1 MINKYKLGGLIFSLG
16 KIEDQADATN
26 HFQSISKVPLL
37 IGMDAEWGIGMR
49 LEDAFS
55 FPYNM
60 TLGAVEDNELI
71 YKVGERIGEHANRL
85 GVHINFAPVVDI
97 NTNPDNPIIGSR
109 SFGEDKYNVADK
121 ALSYMKG
128 MQSKNFISS
137 AIFSAV
143 IMPLENSSSNLI
155 WIIVPLSASALIG
168 YSIAKHIKMTSMPQM
183 VSIFNGLGGLS
194 AVLLSFAE
202 IYKWIALPESYNI
215 TVVIVLISSLFI
227 GSVAFTG
234 SLLAF
239 AKLDG
244 YRWSEKLTLPF
255 QHIVNII
262 FLSLIVGS
270 SYLFVANPDIS
281 YLYLIIILS
290 FIYGIFFVAP
300 IGGADMPVVI
310 SLLNS
315 FTGITAALTGIIFG
329 NIVMLLGGI
338 LVGAAG
344 TILTIL
350 MCNAMNRSLLNVI
363 IGGFS
368 SSGSSKENKEQGD
381 IKEISDSDFAV
392 QLFYSNKVIIIPGYG
407 LAVAQAQKL
416 CKEIQETL
424 EANDVEVKYAIHPV
438 AGRMPGHMNVLLAEA
453 DVDYAKL
460 IELEQANEEFKSTD
474 VAVIIGANDVV
485 NPDAIDDSSSP
496 LFGMPILKVWE
507 STSTV
512 VLKRSM
518 SAGYAGVQNPL
529 FFKKNNKMYFGD
541 AKESLQRLSSEL
553 KNL

>member
-1 MINKYKLGGLIFSLG
+1 MDKILFLISAFLLVWGLRLQSDPSSASKGNKL
-16 KIEDQADATN
+16 A
-26 HFQSISKVPLL
+26 
-37 IGMDAEWGIGMR
+37 GIGM
-49 LEDAFS
+49 L
-55 FPYNM
+55 
-60 TLGAVEDNELI
+60 L
-71 YKVGERIGEHANRL
+71 
-85 GVHINFAPVVDI
+85 
-97 NTNPDNPIIGSR
+97 
-109 SFGEDKYNVADK
+109 
-121 ALSYMKG
+121 
-128 MQSKNFISS
+128 
-137 AIFSAV
+137 AIFSAI
-143 IMPLENSSSNLI
+143 IMPLEESFSNLI
-155 WIIVPLSASALIG
+155 WVVSPLVLSAIIG
-168 YSIAKHIKMTSMPQM
+168 FYIAKNIKMTSMPQM

-194 AVLLSFAE
+194 AVLLSYAE
-202 IYKWIALPESYNI
+202 INKWLINPDSYQ
-215 TVVIVLISSLFI
+215 TEVVLVLIISLFI

-244 YRWSEKLTLPF
+244 YKWSERLTLPF
-255 QHIVNII
+255 QHIINII
-262 FLSLIVGS
+262 FIALIIVIS
-270 SYLFVANPDIS
+270 FYFIDDNSAQS
-281 YLYLIIILS
+281 YLYIIIILS
-290 FIYGIFFVAP
+290 LIYGIFFVAP

-350 MCNAMNRSLLNVI
+350 MCNAMNRSLLNVL

-368 SSGSSKENKEQGD
+368 SNSSSQEDKEQGD
-381 IKEISDSDFAV
+381 VKEVSDSDFAV
-392 QLFYSNKVIIIPGYG
+392 QLFYSKQVIIIPGYG

-416 CKEIQETL
+416 CKEIQELL
-424 EANDVEVKYAIHPV
+424 ENNDVEVKYAIHPV

-453 DVDYAKL
+453 DVDYSKL
-460 IELEQANEEFKSTD
+460 IELDQANEEFKSTD

-529 FFKKNNKMYFGD
+529 FFKENNKMYFGD
-541 AKESLQRLSSEL
+541 AKESLQRLSTEL

>member
-1 MINKYKLGGLIFSLG
+1 MDKILFLISAFLLVWGLRLQSDPSSASKGNKL
-16 KIEDQADATN
+16 A
-26 HFQSISKVPLL
+26 
-37 IGMDAEWGIGMR
+37 GIGM
-49 LEDAFS
+49 L
-55 FPYNM
+55 
-60 TLGAVEDNELI
+60 L
-71 YKVGERIGEHANRL
+71 
-85 GVHINFAPVVDI
+85 
-97 NTNPDNPIIGSR
+97 
-109 SFGEDKYNVADK
+109 
-121 ALSYMKG
+121 
-128 MQSKNFISS
+128 
-137 AIFSAV
+137 AIFSAI
-143 IMPLENSSSNLI
+143 IMPLEESFSNLI
-155 WIIVPLSASALIG
+155 WVVSPLALSAIIG
-168 YSIAKHIKMTSMPQM
+168 FYIAKNIKMTSMPQM

-194 AVLLSFAE
+194 AVLLSYAE
-202 IYKWIALPESYNI
+202 INKWLINPDSYQ
-215 TVVIVLISSLFI
+215 TEVVLVLIISLFI

-244 YRWSEKLTLPF
+244 YKWSERLTLPF
-255 QHIVNII
+255 QHIINII
-262 FLSLIVGS
+262 FIALIIVIS
-270 SYLFVANPDIS
+270 FYFIDDNSAQS
-281 YLYLIIILS
+281 YLYIIIILS
-290 FIYGIFFVAP
+290 LIYGIFFVAP

-350 MCNAMNRSLLNVI
+350 MCNAMNRSLLNVL

-368 SSGSSKENKEQGD
+368 SSSSSKEDKEQGD
-381 IKEISDSDFAV
+381 VKEVSDSDFAV
-392 QLFYSNKVIIIPGYG
+392 QLFYSKQVIIIPGYG

-416 CKEIQETL
+416 CKEIQELL
-424 EANDVEVKYAIHPV
+424 ENNDVEVKYAIHPV

-453 DVDYAKL
+453 DVDYSKL
-460 IELEQANEEFKSTD
+460 IELDQANEEFKSTD

-529 FFKKNNKMYFGD
+529 FFKENNKMYFGD
-541 AKESLQRLSSEL
+541 AKESLQRLSTEL

>member
-1 MINKYKLGGLIFSLG
+1 MEKILFLVSAFLLVWGLRLQSDPATASKGNKL
-16 KIEDQADATN
+16 AA
-26 HFQSISKVPLL
+26 
-37 IGMDAEWGIGMR
+37 IGM
-49 LEDAFS
+49 
-55 FPYNM
+55 
-60 TLGAVEDNELI
+60 LI
-71 YKVGERIGEHANRL
+71 
-85 GVHINFAPVVDI
+85 
-97 NTNPDNPIIGSR
+97 
-109 SFGEDKYNVADK
+109 
-121 ALSYMKG
+121 
-128 MQSKNFISS
+128 

-143 IMPLENSSSNLI
+143 IMPVENSNSNLI
-155 WIIVPLSASALIG
+155 WIISPLSLSAIIG
-168 YSIAKHIKMTSMPQM
+168 YLIAKNIKMTSMPQM

-202 IYKWIALPESYNI
+202 INKWISFPDEYQI
-215 TVVIVLISSLFI
+215 IVVIVLISSLFI

-255 QHIVNII
+255 QHIVNIV
-262 FLSLIVGS
+262 FLTMIIGF
-270 SYLFVANPDIS
+270 SYFFIS
-281 YLYLIIILS
+281 DPEIYYLYIIIALS
-290 FIYGIFFVAP
+290 FIYGVFFVAP

-368 SSGSSKENKEQGD
+368 ASSSSKESKEQGE
-381 IKEISDSDFAV
+381 IKEVSDSDFAV
-392 QLFYSNKVIIIPGYG
+392 QLFYSNKVIVIPGYG

-453 DVDYAKL
+453 DVDYSKL

-507 STSTV
+507 SKSTV

>member
-1 MINKYKLGGLIFSLG
+1 MVIFMRSLYSL
-16 KIEDQADATN
+16 T
-26 HFQSISKVPLL
+26 H
-37 IGMDAEWGIGMR
+37 
-49 LEDAFS
+49 
-55 FPYNM
+55 
-60 TLGAVEDNELI
+60 
-71 YKVGERIGEHANRL
+71 
-85 GVHINFAPVVDI
+85 VHI
-97 NTNPDNPIIGSR
+97 
-109 SFGEDKYNVADK
+109 
-121 ALSYMKG
+121 LSCL
-128 MQSKNFISS
+128 
-137 AIFSAV
+137 V
-143 IMPLENSSSNLI
+143 I
-155 WIIVPLSASALIG
+155 
-168 YSIAKHIKMTSMPQM
+168 T
-183 VSIFNGLGGLS
+183 
-194 AVLLSFAE
+194 
-202 IYKWIALPESYNI
+202 
-215 TVVIVLISSLFI
+215 
-227 GSVAFTG
+227 
-234 SLLAF
+234 
-239 AKLDG
+239 
-244 YRWSEKLTLPF
+244 
-255 QHIVNII
+255 
-262 FLSLIVGS
+262 
-270 SYLFVANPDIS
+270 
-281 YLYLIIILS
+281 
-290 FIYGIFFVAP
+290 YGIFFVAP

-368 SSGSSKENKEQGD
+368 SSGSSKENKEQG
-381 IKEISDSDFAV
+381 EINEVSDSDFAV
-392 QLFYSNKVIIIPGYG
+392 ELFYANKVIIIPGYG

-424 EANDVEVKYAIHPV
+424 ETNDVEVKYAIHPV

-453 DVDYAKL
+453 DVDYSKL

-496 LFGMPILKVWE
+496 LYGMPILKVWE
-507 STSTV
+507 SKSTA

>member
-1 MINKYKLGGLIFSLG
+1 MDKILFLISAFLLVWGLRLQSDPSSASKGNKL
-16 KIEDQADATN
+16 A
-26 HFQSISKVPLL
+26 
-37 IGMDAEWGIGMR
+37 GIGM
-49 LEDAFS
+49 L
-55 FPYNM
+55 
-60 TLGAVEDNELI
+60 L
-71 YKVGERIGEHANRL
+71 
-85 GVHINFAPVVDI
+85 
-97 NTNPDNPIIGSR
+97 
-109 SFGEDKYNVADK
+109 
-121 ALSYMKG
+121 
-128 MQSKNFISS
+128 
-137 AIFSAV
+137 AIFSAI
-143 IMPLENSSSNLI
+143 IMPLEVSFSNLI
-155 WIIVPLSASALIG
+155 WVISPLVLSAIIG
-168 YSIAKHIKMTSMPQM
+168 FYIAKNIKMTSMPQM

-194 AVLLSFAE
+194 AVLLSYAE
-202 IYKWIALPESYNI
+202 INKWLINPDSYQ
-215 TVVIVLISSLFI
+215 TEVVLVLIISLFI

-244 YRWSEKLTLPF
+244 YKWSERLTLPF
-255 QHIVNII
+255 QHIINII
-262 FLSLIVGS
+262 FIALIIVIS
-270 SYLFVANPDIS
+270 FYFIDDNSAQS
-281 YLYLIIILS
+281 YLYIIIILS
-290 FIYGIFFVAP
+290 LIYGIFFVAP

-350 MCNAMNRSLLNVI
+350 MCNAMNRSLLNVL

-368 SSGSSKENKEQGD
+368 SSSSSKEDKEQGD
-381 IKEISDSDFAV
+381 VKEVSDSDFAV
-392 QLFYSNKVIIIPGYG
+392 QLFYSKQVIIIPGYG

-416 CKEIQETL
+416 CKEIQELL
-424 EANDVEVKYAIHPV
+424 ENNDVEVKYAIHPV

-453 DVDYAKL
+453 DVDYSKL
-460 IELEQANEEFKSTD
+460 IELDQANEEFKSTD

-529 FFKKNNKMYFGD
+529 FFKENNKMYFGD
-541 AKESLQRLSSEL
+541 AKESLQRLSTEL

>member
-1 MINKYKLGGLIFSLG
+1 MEKVLFLMSAFLLVWGLRLQSDPASASKGNKLASVGM
-16 KIEDQADATN
+16 
-26 HFQSISKVPLL
+26 LL
-37 IGMDAEWGIGMR
+37 
-49 LEDAFS
+49 
-55 FPYNM
+55 
-60 TLGAVEDNELI
+60 
-71 YKVGERIGEHANRL
+71 
-85 GVHINFAPVVDI
+85 
-97 NTNPDNPIIGSR
+97 
-109 SFGEDKYNVADK
+109 
-121 ALSYMKG
+121 
-128 MQSKNFISS
+128 
-137 AIFSAV
+137 AIFSAI
-143 IMPLENSSSNLI
+143 IMPLENSNSNLI
-155 WIIVPLSASALIG
+155 WVIVPLSLSSVIG
-168 YSIAKHIKMTSMPQM
+168 YLIAQKIKMTSMPQM

-407 LAVAQAQKL
+407 LAVAQAQ
-416 CKEIQETL
+416 
-424 EANDVEVKYAIHPV
+424 NYV
-438 AGRMPGHMNVLLAEA
+438 RR
-453 DVDYAKL
+453 
-460 IELEQANEEFKSTD
+460 FK
-474 VAVIIGANDVV
+474 
-485 NPDAIDDSSSP
+485 
-496 LFGMPILKVWE
+496 
-507 STSTV
+507 
-512 VLKRSM
+512 
-518 SAGYAGVQNPL
+518 
-529 FFKKNNKMYFGD
+529 
-541 AKESLQRLSSEL
+541 RL
-553 KNL
+553 

>member
-1 MINKYKLGGLIFSLG
+1 MDKFLFLLSAFLLVWGLRLQSDPASASKGNKLASVGMII
-16 KIEDQADATN
+16 
-26 HFQSISKVPLL
+26 
-37 IGMDAEWGIGMR
+37 
-49 LEDAFS
+49 
-55 FPYNM
+55 
-60 TLGAVEDNELI
+60 
-71 YKVGERIGEHANRL
+71 
-85 GVHINFAPVVDI
+85 
-97 NTNPDNPIIGSR
+97 
-109 SFGEDKYNVADK
+109 
-121 ALSYMKG
+121 
-128 MQSKNFISS
+128 

-143 IMPLENSSSNLI
+143 IMPLENNFSNLI
-155 WIIVPLSASALIG
+155 WILAPLSLSGIIG
-168 YSIAKHIKMTSMPQM
+168 YLIAKNIKMTSMPQM

-202 IYKWIALPESYNI
+202 INKWIIYPETYQL
-215 TVVIVLISSLFI
+215 TVVIVLILSLFI

-244 YRWSEKLTLPF
+244 YRWSEKLSLPF
-255 QHIVNII
+255 QHIFNLILILV
-262 FLSLIVGS
+262 IVGL
-270 SYLFVANPDIS
+270 SYLFTTSPDIS
-281 YLYLIIILS
+281 LLYIIIILS
-290 FIYGIFFVAP
+290 FVYGIFFVAP

-344 TILTIL
+344 TILTVL

-368 SSGSSKENKEQGD
+368 SSNSSKKGEDQGE
-381 IKEISDSDFAV
+381 IKEVSDSDFAV
-392 QLFYSNKVIIIPGYG
+392 QLFYSSKVIIIPGYG

-416 CKEIQETL
+416 CKEIQEIL
-424 EANDVEVKYAIHPV
+424 ETNDVEVKYAIHPV

-453 DVDYAKL
+453 DVDYSKL

>member
-1 MINKYKLGGLIFSLG
+1 MDKILFLISAFLLVWGLRLQSDPSSASKGNKLAALGMML
-16 KIEDQADATN
+16 
-26 HFQSISKVPLL
+26 
-37 IGMDAEWGIGMR
+37 
-49 LEDAFS
+49 
-55 FPYNM
+55 
-60 TLGAVEDNELI
+60 
-71 YKVGERIGEHANRL
+71 
-85 GVHINFAPVVDI
+85 
-97 NTNPDNPIIGSR
+97 
-109 SFGEDKYNVADK
+109 
-121 ALSYMKG
+121 
-128 MQSKNFISS
+128 
-137 AIFSAV
+137 AIFSSV
-143 IMPLENSSSNLI
+143 IMPIDNSYSNIL
-155 WIIVPLSASALIG
+155 WIIVPITFSAIVG
-168 YSIAKHIKMTSMPQM
+168 YTIANKIKMTSMPQM

-194 AVLLSFAE
+194 AVLLSYTE
-202 IYKWIALPESYNI
+202 INKWINLPESYEI
-215 TVVIVLISSLFI
+215 VVVIVLILSLFI

-262 FLSLIVGS
+262 LLTVIIIS
-270 SYLFVANPDIS
+270 SYYFIDNPISGFVDGEFS
-281 YLYLIIILS
+281 FLYAIIIFS
-290 FIYGIFFVAP
+290 FVYGIFFVAP

-329 NIVMLLGGI
+329 NKVMLLGGI

-350 MCNAMNRSLLNVI
+350 MCNAMNRSLLNVL

-368 SSGSSKENKEQGD
+368 SSGKSSKDKDQGD
-381 IKEISDSDFAV
+381 IKEITDSDFAV
-392 QLFYSNKVIIIPGYG
+392 QLFYSNKVLIIPGYG

-416 CKEIQETL
+416 CKEIQEIL
-424 EANDVEVKYAIHPV
+424 ESNDVEVKYAIHPV

-453 DVDYAKL
+453 DVDYSKL
-460 IELEQANEEFKSTD
+460 IELDQANEEFKSTD

-485 NPDAIDDSSSP
+485 NPDAIDDNSSP
-496 LFGMPILKVWE
+496 LYGMPILRVWE
-507 STSTV
+507 STASV

-529 FFKKNNKMYFGD
+529 FFKENNRMYFGD

>member
-1 MINKYKLGGLIFSLG
+1 MEKILFLISAFLLVWGLRLQSDPASASKGNKLAS
-16 KIEDQADATN
+16 
-26 HFQSISKVPLL
+26 V
-37 IGMDAEWGIGMR
+37 GM
-49 LEDAFS
+49 L
-55 FPYNM
+55 
-60 TLGAVEDNELI
+60 T
-71 YKVGERIGEHANRL
+71 
-85 GVHINFAPVVDI
+85 
-97 NTNPDNPIIGSR
+97 
-109 SFGEDKYNVADK
+109 
-121 ALSYMKG
+121 
-128 MQSKNFISS
+128 
-137 AIFSAV
+137 AIFSAI
-143 IMPLENSSSNLI
+143 IMPLEDSFSNLI
-155 WIIVPLSASALIG
+155 WILIPLSFSAIVG
-168 YSIAKHIKMTSMPQM
+168 YLIAKKIQMTSMPQM
-183 VSIFNGLGGLS
+183 VSVFNGLGGLS
-194 AVLLSFAE
+194 AVLLSYAE
-202 IYKWIALPESYNI
+202 INKWINFSDSYDI
-215 TVVIVLISSLFI
+215 TVVIILILSLFI

-244 YRWSEKLTLPF
+244 YKWSEKLTLPL
-255 QHIVNII
+255 QHIINLI
-262 FLSLIVGS
+262 FLVGIVVMSYYFLITS
-270 SYLFVANPDIS
+270 DII
-281 YLYLIIILS
+281 YLYSIITISLL
-290 FIYGIFFVAP
+290 YGIFFVAP

-350 MCNAMNRSLLNVI
+350 MCNAMNRSLLNVLV
-363 IGGFS
+363 GGFS
-368 SSGSSKENKEQGD
+368 SSGSSQKRKEQVD

-392 QLFYSNKVIIIPGYG
+392 QLFYSSKVIIIPGYG

-416 CKEIQETL
+416 CKEIQEIL
-424 EANDVEVKYAIHPV
+424 ESNDVEVKYAIHPV

-453 DVDYAKL
+453 DVDYSKL
-460 IELEQANEEFKSTD
+460 IELDQANEEFKTTD

-496 LFGMPILKVWE
+496 LYGMPILKVWD
-507 STSTV
+507 SNTTV

-529 FFKKNNKMYFGD
+529 FFKKNNNMYFGD
-541 AKESLQRLSSEL
+541 AKDSLQRLSSEL

>member
-1 MINKYKLGGLIFSLG
+1 MDKILFLISAFLLVWGLRLQSDPSSASKGNKL
-16 KIEDQADATN
+16 A
-26 HFQSISKVPLL
+26 
-37 IGMDAEWGIGMR
+37 GIGM
-49 LEDAFS
+49 L
-55 FPYNM
+55 
-60 TLGAVEDNELI
+60 L
-71 YKVGERIGEHANRL
+71 
-85 GVHINFAPVVDI
+85 
-97 NTNPDNPIIGSR
+97 
-109 SFGEDKYNVADK
+109 
-121 ALSYMKG
+121 
-128 MQSKNFISS
+128 
-137 AIFSAV
+137 AIFSAI
-143 IMPLENSSSNLI
+143 IMPLEESFSNLI
-155 WIIVPLSASALIG
+155 WVVSPLVLSAIIG
-168 YSIAKHIKMTSMPQM
+168 FYIAKNIKMTSMPQM

-194 AVLLSFAE
+194 AVLLSYAE
-202 IYKWIALPESYNI
+202 INKWLINPDSYQ
-215 TVVIVLISSLFI
+215 TEVVLVLIISLFI

-244 YRWSEKLTLPF
+244 YKWSERLTLPF
-255 QHIVNII
+255 QHIINII
-262 FLSLIVGS
+262 FIALIIVIS
-270 SYLFVANPDIS
+270 FYFIDDNSAQS
-281 YLYLIIILS
+281 YLYIIIILS
-290 FIYGIFFVAP
+290 LIYGIFFVAP

-350 MCNAMNRSLLNVI
+350 MCNAMNRSLLNVL

-368 SSGSSKENKEQGD
+368 SSSSSQEDKEQGD
-381 IKEISDSDFAV
+381 VKEVSDSDFAV
-392 QLFYSNKVIIIPGYG
+392 QLFYSKQVIIIPGYG

-416 CKEIQETL
+416 CKEIQELL
-424 EANDVEVKYAIHPV
+424 ENNDVEVKYAIHPV

-453 DVDYAKL
+453 DVDYSKL
-460 IELEQANEEFKSTD
+460 IELDQANEEFKSTD

-529 FFKKNNKMYFGD
+529 FFKENNKMYFGD
-541 AKESLQRLSSEL
+541 AKESLQRLSTEL

>member
-1 MINKYKLGGLIFSLG
+1 MDKILFLISAFLLVWGLRLQSDPSSASKGNKL
-16 KIEDQADATN
+16 A
-26 HFQSISKVPLL
+26 
-37 IGMDAEWGIGMR
+37 GIGM
-49 LEDAFS
+49 L
-55 FPYNM
+55 
-60 TLGAVEDNELI
+60 L
-71 YKVGERIGEHANRL
+71 
-85 GVHINFAPVVDI
+85 
-97 NTNPDNPIIGSR
+97 
-109 SFGEDKYNVADK
+109 
-121 ALSYMKG
+121 
-128 MQSKNFISS
+128 
-137 AIFSAV
+137 AIFSAI
-143 IMPLENSSSNLI
+143 IMPLEESFSNLI
-155 WIIVPLSASALIG
+155 WVVSPLVLSAIIG
-168 YSIAKHIKMTSMPQM
+168 FYIAKNIKMTSMPQM

-194 AVLLSFAE
+194 AVLLSYAE
-202 IYKWIALPESYNI
+202 INKWLINPDSYQ
-215 TVVIVLISSLFI
+215 TEVVLVLIISLFI

-244 YRWSEKLTLPF
+244 YKWSERLTLPF
-255 QHIVNII
+255 QHIINII
-262 FLSLIVGS
+262 FIALIIVIS
-270 SYLFVANPDIS
+270 FYFIDDNSAQSYLFI
-281 YLYLIIILS
+281 IIILS
-290 FIYGIFFVAP
+290 LIYGIFFVAP

-350 MCNAMNRSLLNVI
+350 MCNAMNRSLLNVL

-368 SSGSSKENKEQGD
+368 SSSSSQEDKEQGD
-381 IKEISDSDFAV
+381 VKEVSDSDFAV
-392 QLFYSNKVIIIPGYG
+392 QLFYSNQVIIIPGYG

-416 CKEIQETL
+416 CKEIQELL
-424 EANDVEVKYAIHPV
+424 ENNDVEVKYAIHPV

-453 DVDYAKL
+453 DVDYSKL
-460 IELEQANEEFKSTD
+460 IELDQANEEFKSTD

-529 FFKKNNKMYFGD
+529 FFKENNKMYFGD
-541 AKESLQRLSSEL
+541 AKESLQRLSTEL

>member
-1 MINKYKLGGLIFSLG
+1 MDKILFLISAFLLVWGLRLQSDPSSASKGNKL
-16 KIEDQADATN
+16 A
-26 HFQSISKVPLL
+26 
-37 IGMDAEWGIGMR
+37 GIGM
-49 LEDAFS
+49 L
-55 FPYNM
+55 
-60 TLGAVEDNELI
+60 L
-71 YKVGERIGEHANRL
+71 
-85 GVHINFAPVVDI
+85 
-97 NTNPDNPIIGSR
+97 
-109 SFGEDKYNVADK
+109 
-121 ALSYMKG
+121 
-128 MQSKNFISS
+128 
-137 AIFSAV
+137 AIFSAI
-143 IMPLENSSSNLI
+143 IMPLEESFSNLI
-155 WIIVPLSASALIG
+155 WVVSPLVLSAIIG
-168 YSIAKHIKMTSMPQM
+168 FYIAKNIKMTSMPQM

-194 AVLLSFAE
+194 AVLLSYAE
-202 IYKWIALPESYNI
+202 INKWLINPDSYQ
-215 TVVIVLISSLFI
+215 TEVVLVLIISLFI

-244 YRWSEKLTLPF
+244 YKWSERLTLPF
-255 QHIVNII
+255 QHIINII
-262 FLSLIVGS
+262 FIALIIVIS
-270 SYLFVANPDIS
+270 FYFIDDNSAQS
-281 YLYLIIILS
+281 YLYIIIILS
-290 FIYGIFFVAP
+290 LIYGIFFVAP

-350 MCNAMNRSLLNVI
+350 MCNAMNRSLLNVL

-368 SSGSSKENKEQGD
+368 SSSSSKEDKEQGD
-381 IKEISDSDFAV
+381 VKEVSDSDFAV
-392 QLFYSNKVIIIPGYG
+392 QLFYSKQVIIIPGYG

-416 CKEIQETL
+416 CKEIQELL
-424 EANDVEVKYAIHPV
+424 ENNDVEVKYAIHPV

-453 DVDYAKL
+453 DVDYSKL
-460 IELEQANEEFKSTD
+460 IELDQANEEFKSTD

-507 STSTV
+507 ANSTV

-529 FFKKNNKMYFGD
+529 FFKENNKMYFGD
-541 AKESLQRLSSEL
+541 AKESLQRLSTEL

>member
-1 MINKYKLGGLIFSLG
+1 MEKILFLISAFLLVWGLRLQSDPASASKGNKLAS
-16 KIEDQADATN
+16 
-26 HFQSISKVPLL
+26 V
-37 IGMDAEWGIGMR
+37 GMLTAI
-49 LEDAFS
+49 L
-55 FPYNM
+55 
-60 TLGAVEDNELI
+60 
-71 YKVGERIGEHANRL
+71 
-85 GVHINFAPVVDI
+85 
-97 NTNPDNPIIGSR
+97 
-109 SFGEDKYNVADK
+109 
-121 ALSYMKG
+121 
-128 MQSKNFISS
+128 S
-137 AIFSAV
+137 AI
-143 IMPLENSSSNLI
+143 IMPLEDSFSNLI
-155 WIIVPLSASALIG
+155 WILIPLSFSAIAG
-168 YSIAKHIKMTSMPQM
+168 YLIAKKIQMTSMPQM

-194 AVLLSFAE
+194 AVLLSYAE
-202 IYKWIALPESYNI
+202 INKWINFPDSYDNA
-215 TVVIVLISSLFI
+215 VVIILILSLFI

-244 YRWSEKLTLPF
+244 YRWSEKLTVPL
-255 QHIVNII
+255 QHIINII
-262 FLSLIVGS
+262 FLGAILVLSYYFLNSSDIIYLYSIIAISLI
-270 SYLFVANPDIS
+270 
-281 YLYLIIILS
+281 
-290 FIYGIFFVAP
+290 YGVFFVAP

-350 MCNAMNRSLLNVI
+350 MCNAMNRSLLNVLV
-363 IGGFS
+363 GGFS
-368 SSGSSKENKEQGD
+368 SSGSSQKGKEQGD
-381 IKEISDSDFAV
+381 VKEISDSDFAV
-392 QLFYSNKVIIIPGYG
+392 QLFYSSKVIIIPGYG

-416 CKEIQETL
+416 CKEIQEIL
-424 EANDVEVKYAIHPV
+424 ESNDVEVKYAIHPV

-453 DVDYAKL
+453 DVDYSKL
-460 IELEQANEEFKSTD
+460 IELDQANEEFKSTD

-496 LFGMPILKVWE
+496 LYGMPILKVWD
-507 STSTV
+507 SKSTV

-529 FFKKNNKMYFGD
+529 FFKKNNNMYFGD
-541 AKESLQRLSSEL
+541 AKDSLQRLSSEL